1 MKEFAH
7 LYDTS
12 ERRREMRIIM
22 KNTMKAMV
30 MVVMTMVVM
39 MFYGI
44 TSEAKTND
52 YVQENTMMK
61 PWIESRNDQE
71 AEKIWLSKT
80 ENLIINQIEKT
91 INNAKTYQDIAIL
104 KEVAKFATDNYWNTK
119 NEKYLSCVNKSY
131 NKIFEIEAKLHYLS
145 ILENQEEYGVTI
157 KRIGNTIY
165 ADFGNRGTVIFVLNP
180 ENEIVSMHS

>member
-1 MKEFAH
+1 
-7 LYDTS
+7 
-12 ERRREMRIIM
+12 M

-61 PWIESRNDQE
+61 PWIESINDQE
-71 AEKIWLSKT
+71 AEEIWLSKT

-104 KEVAKFATDNYWNTK
+104 KEVAKFATDNYWETK
-119 NEKYLSCVNKSY
+119 NERYLPCVNKSY
-131 NKIFEIEAKLHYLS
+131 NKIFEIEAKLYYMS
-145 ILENQEEYGVTI
+145 ILENKAEYGVAI
-157 KRIGNTIY
+157 KRMGNTILC
-165 ADFGNRGTVIFVLNP
+165 DFGNKGRVIFILNP
-180 ENEIVSMHS
+180 ENEIIEMHS

>member
-61 PWIESRNDQE
+61 PWIESINDQE

-80 ENLIINQIEKT
+80 ENLFILQLR
-91 INNAKTYQDIAIL
+91 AKPAFTAYSTA
-104 KEVAKFATDNYWNTK
+104 V
-119 NEKYLSCVNKSY
+119 
-131 NKIFEIEAKLHYLS
+131 
-145 ILENQEEYGVTI
+145 
-157 KRIGNTIY
+157 
-165 ADFGNRGTVIFVLNP
+165 
-180 ENEIVSMHS
+180 